1 MIHMMYIY
9 ILYVYIFIYVN
20 IYIHTTLLFNEHI
33 KRIRGI
39 NLEVPTKWINDF
51 PKVDFPKANEII
63 QQKKSHP
70 PDQTRPNSTSLQ
82 PMVFS
87 IIWQVWWNLRCLDL
101 EFLFLK
107 DQVPLKYRFSA
118 PFLRKVKLRL
128 NQSRLW
134 LKCCPKVKCRT
145 HSGSLISEI
154 DRRLLEWEFH
164 SSCGRHS
171 CKTCLK
177 PNGGAIENGRNL
189 YEKTSCENPTES
201 NCDHSHVRVR
211 DRSCWIFAW

>member
-1 MIHMMYIY
+1 MRS
-9 ILYVYIFIYVN
+9 FSRKN
-20 IYIHTTLLFNEHI
+20 HTRRTRQDQNQHLFNRWCSVLFD
-33 KRIRGI
+33 KFDGI
-39 NLEVPTKWINDF
+39 CDAWT
-51 PKVDFPKANEII
+51 
-63 QQKKSHP
+63 
-70 PDQTRPNSTSLQ
+70 
-82 PMVFS
+82 
-87 IIWQVWWNLRCLDL
+87 LD
-101 EFLFLK
+101 LFLK

-154 DRRLLEWEFH
+154 DRKLLEWEFH

-211 DRSCWIFAW
+211 DRSCWIFAWS